1 MSRLLLAVA
10 CLPLFSQTLP
20 HDADSPLRR
29 SSSSPQLRSRDGEW
43 KFLGNL
49 NANRFDPDS
58 VSNPYGRYGSPFS
71 PDSVNNPFG
80 RYGSLFSPYSARNPH
95 AASAPAILSPR
106 GEYLGSFSS
115 NPYHPDS
122 VANPSGRYGSRF
134 SPDSINNPFG
144 RYGSPFSPESA
155 NYPYGASA
163 PPLPVTPLRVRP
175 LPSLVPHSQR

>member
-58 VSNPYGRYGSPFS
+58 VSNP
-71 PDSVNNPFG
+71 
-80 RYGSLFSPYSARNPH
+80 
-95 AASAPAILSPR
+95 
-106 GEYLGSFSS
+106 
-115 NPYHPDS
+115 
-122 VANPSGRYGSRF
+122 SGRYGSRF